1 MTRGERLVGIALGL
15 VLGIVI
21 VVLFVFLG
29 SEQTVD
35 APSIDHGA
43 KPPER
48 TVPQDRGH

>member
-1 MTRGERLVGIALGL
+1 MFVGIALGL

-43 KPPER
+43 STSQEAPTRES
-48 TVPQDRGH
+48 GH